1 MTDFGKPYQD
11 SIQQWDTAC
20 QHFQNEF
27 GFDPN
32 EIVTINTI
40 REMFAEL
47 VDDHK
52 LSEHASISLM
62 YALYFL
68 GYITL
73 LEMMRAQDEA
83 YEIGD
88 LSDFYLILD
97 AADEWAN
104 KAADAQL
111 LADAAQPIIETTR
124 QVMDKL
130 GLVRG

>member
-1 MTDFGKPYQD
+1 MIDTGKPYQD

-27 GFDPN
+27 GFDPS

-47 VDDHK
+47 VDGYE
-52 LSEHASISLM
+52 LTENASVSLM

-73 LEMMRAQDEA
+73 LEMMRAKDDTF
-83 YEIGD
+83 EIGD
-88 LSDFYLILD
+88 LTDFYLILD
-97 AADEWAN
+97 AADDWAN
-104 KAADAQL
+104 KSADAEK
-111 LADAAQPIIETTR
+111 LAEAAQPIIETTR
-124 QVMDKL
+124 QIMQKL
-130 GLVRG
+130 NLVRG

>member
-1 MTDFGKPYQD
+1 MTDSGKPYQD
-11 SIQQWDTAC
+11 SLQQWDTAC

-27 GFDPN
+27 GFDPH
-32 EIVTINTI
+32 EIITIDTI

-47 VDDHK
+47 VDGHE
-52 LSEHASISLM
+52 LSENASISLM

-73 LEMMRAQDEA
+73 LEMMRAKDEDF
-83 YEIGD
+83 EIGD

-97 AADEWAN
+97 AADDWAN
-104 KAADAQL
+104 KASDAQV
-111 LADAAQPIIETTR
+111 LAQAAQPIIETTR

-130 GLVRG
+130 NLVRS

>member
-1 MTDFGKPYQD
+1 MIDTGKPYQD

-27 GFDPN
+27 GFDPS

-47 VDDHK
+47 VDGYE
-52 LSEHASISLM
+52 LTENASVSLM

-73 LEMMRAQDEA
+73 LEMMRAKDDTF
-83 YEIGD
+83 EIGD
-88 LSDFYLILD
+88 LTDFYLILD
-97 AADEWAN
+97 AADDWAN
-104 KAADAQL
+104 KSADAEK
-111 LADAAQPIIETTR
+111 LAEAAQSIIETTR
-124 QVMDKL
+124 QIMQKL
-130 GLVRG
+130 NLVRG

>member
-1 MTDFGKPYQD
+1 MTDFGKSYQD
-11 SIQQWDTAC
+11 SIQQWDSAC

-47 VDDHK
+47 VDGHE
-52 LSEHASISLM
+52 LSEYASVSLM

-104 KAADAQL
+104 KANDAQV
-111 LADAAQPIIETTR
+111 LAAAAQPIIDTTR

-130 GLVRG
+130 GLARN

>member
-11 SIQQWDTAC
+11 SIHQWDTAC

-27 GFDPN
+27 GFDPH
-32 EIVTINTI
+32 EILTIDTI

-47 VDDHK
+47 VDSHA
-52 LSEHASISLM
+52 LSENASISLM

-73 LEMMRAQDEA
+73 LEMMRAKDETF
-83 YEIGD
+83 EIGD

-97 AADEWAN
+97 AADDWAN
-104 KAADAQL
+104 KVSDAEVLAQAAL
-111 LADAAQPIIETTR
+111 PIIETTR

-130 GLVRG
+130 NLVRH

>member
-1 MTDFGKPYQD
+1 MNDFGKPYQD
-11 SIQQWDTAC
+11 SILQWDTAC

-27 GFDPN
+27 GFDPQ
-32 EIVTINTI
+32 EILTIDTI

-47 VDDHK
+47 VDNHS
-52 LSEHASISLM
+52 LSENASISLM

-73 LEMMRAQDEA
+73 LEMMRAKDENF
-83 YEIGD
+83 EIGD

-97 AADEWAN
+97 AADDWAN
-104 KAADAQL
+104 KASDADVLAQ
-111 LADAAQPIIETTR
+111 AAQPIIETTR

-130 GLVRG
+130 NLVRS

>member
-47 VDDHK
+47 VDGHE
-52 LSEHASISLM
+52 LSEYASVSLM

-83 YEIGD
+83 FEIGD

-104 KAADAQL
+104 KAADAQV
-111 LADAAQPIIETTR
+111 LAEAAQPIIETTR
-124 QVMDKL
+124 QVMNKL
-130 GLVRG
+130 GLMRV

>member
-1 MTDFGKPYQD
+1 MNDFGKPYHD
-11 SIQQWDTAC
+11 SLQQWDTAC

-27 GFDPN
+27 GFDPH
-32 EIVTINTI
+32 EILTIDTI

-47 VDDHK
+47 VDGHA
-52 LSEHASISLM
+52 LSENASISLM

-73 LEMMRAQDEA
+73 LEMMRAKDESF
-83 YEIGD
+83 EIGD

-97 AADEWAN
+97 AADDWAN
-104 KAADAQL
+104 KASDAQE
-111 LADAAQPIIETTR
+111 LAQAAQPIIETTR

-130 GLVRG
+130 NLVRG

>member
-11 SIQQWDTAC
+11 SIQQWDAAC

-47 VDDHK
+47 VDDHE
-52 LSEHASISLM
+52 LSQNASVSLM

-83 YEIGD
+83 FEIGD

-104 KAADAQL
+104 KAVDAQV
-111 LADAAQPIIETTR
+111 LAAAAQPIIETTR

-130 GLVRG
+130 GLVRA

>member
-1 MTDFGKPYQD
+1 MTEFGKPYQD
-11 SIQQWDTAC
+11 SMQQWDTAC

-52 LSEHASISLM
+52 LSEHASVSLM

-83 YEIGD
+83 VEIGD

-104 KAADAQL
+104 KAADAQV
-111 LADAAQPIIETTR
+111 LAEAAQPIIETTR

>member
-11 SIQQWDTAC
+11 SIQQWDSAC

-47 VDDHK
+47 VDGHE
-52 LSEHASISLM
+52 LSEYASVSLM

-104 KAADAQL
+104 KANDAQV
-111 LADAAQPIIETTR
+111 LAAAAQPIIDTTR

-130 GLVRG
+130 GLARN

>member
-1 MTDFGKPYQD
+1 
-11 SIQQWDTAC
+11 
-20 QHFQNEF
+20 
-27 GFDPN
+27 
-32 EIVTINTI
+32 
-40 REMFAEL
+40 MFAEL

-73 LEMMRAQDEA
+73 LEMMRAKDEGS
-83 YEIGD
+83 EIGD

-97 AADEWAN
+97 AADDWAN
-104 KAADAQL
+104 KSSDADV
-111 LADAAQPIIETTR
+111 LAEVAQPIIETTR

-130 GLVRG
+130 NLVRS

>member
-32 EIVTINTI
+32 EIITINTI

-47 VDDHK
+47 VDGHE
-52 LSEHASISLM
+52 LSEYASVSLM

-83 YEIGD
+83 FEIGD

-104 KAADAQL
+104 KAADAQV
-111 LADAAQPIIETTR
+111 LAEAAQPIIETTR
-124 QVMDKL
+124 QVMNKL
-130 GLVRG
+130 GLMRV

>member
-47 VDDHK
+47 VDGHE
-52 LSEHASISLM
+52 LSQYASVSLM

-97 AADEWAN
+97 AADDWAN

-111 LADAAQPIIETTR
+111 LAEAAQPIIETTR
-124 QVMDKL
+124 QVMAKL

>member
-1 MTDFGKPYQD
+1 MTHLGKPYQD

-27 GFDPN
+27 GFDPH
-32 EIVTINTI
+32 EIITINTI

-47 VDDHK
+47 VDSHE
-52 LSEHASISLM
+52 LSENASISLM

-73 LEMMRAQDEA
+73 LEMMRAKDDA
-83 YEIGD
+83 FEIGD

-97 AADEWAN
+97 AADDWAN
-104 KAADAQL
+104 KAPDAQT
-111 LADAAQPIIETTR
+111 LAQAAQPIVDTTH
-124 QVMDKL
+124 QVMQKL
-130 GLVRG
+130 NLVRS

>member
-1 MTDFGKPYQD
+1 MNDSGKPYQD
-11 SIQQWDTAC
+11 SILQWDTAC

-27 GFDPN
+27 GFDPQ
-32 EIVTINTI
+32 EILTIDTI

-47 VDDHK
+47 VDSHA
-52 LSEHASISLM
+52 LSENASISLM

-73 LEMMRAQDEA
+73 LEMMRAKDENF
-83 YEIGD
+83 EIGD

-97 AADEWAN
+97 AADDWAN
-104 KAADAQL
+104 KASDADV
-111 LADAAQPIIETTR
+111 LAEVAQPIIETTR

-130 GLVRG
+130 NLVRS

>member
-11 SIQQWDTAC
+11 SIQQWDAAC

-47 VDDHK
+47 VDDHE
-52 LSEHASISLM
+52 LSQNASVSLM

-83 YEIGD
+83 FEIGD

-104 KAADAQL
+104 KSADAQV
-111 LADAAQPIIETTR
+111 LAAAAQPIIETTR

-130 GLVRG
+130 GLVRA

>member
-11 SIQQWDTAC
+11 SIQQWDAAC

-47 VDDHK
+47 VDDHG
-52 LSEHASISLM
+52 LSQNASVSLM

-83 YEIGD
+83 FEIGD

-104 KAADAQL
+104 KAVDAQI
-111 LADAAQPIIETTR
+111 LAAAAQPIIETTR

-130 GLVRG
+130 GLVRA

>member
-11 SIQQWDTAC
+11 SIQQWDNAC
-20 QHFQNEF
+20 RHFQSEF

-47 VDDHK
+47 VDGYE
-52 LSEHASISLM
+52 LSEHASVSLM

-73 LEMMRAQDEA
+73 LEMTRAQDDA
-83 YEIGD
+83 FDVGD
-88 LSDFYLILD
+88 LNDFYAILD
-97 AADEWAN
+97 AADDWAN
-104 KAADAQL
+104 KSADAQTL
-111 LADAAQPIIETTR
+111 EKAAQPIIETTR

-130 GLVRG
+130 GIQRH

>member
-20 QHFQNEF
+20 QHFQQEF
-27 GFDPN
+27 GIDPH
-32 EIVTINTI
+32 EILTINTI

-47 VDDHK
+47 VDHHA
-52 LSEHASISLM
+52 LSENASVSLM

-73 LEMMRAQDEA
+73 LEMMRAKDEDF
-83 YEIGD
+83 EIGD

-97 AADEWAN
+97 AADDWAN
-104 KAADAQL
+104 KSSDAEI
-111 LADAAQPIIETTR
+111 LAQAAQPIIETTH
-124 QVMDKL
+124 QVMRKL
-130 GLVRG
+130 NLVRS

>member
-11 SIQQWDTAC
+11 SIQQWDAAC

-47 VDDHK
+47 VDDHE
-52 LSEHASISLM
+52 LSQNASVSLM

-83 YEIGD
+83 FEIGD

-104 KAADAQL
+104 KAADAQV
-111 LADAAQPIIETTR
+111 LAAAAQPIIETTR

-130 GLVRG
+130 GLVRA